1 MDGKEEQGR
10 SNDRRQETGCKKIR
24 RERVGQVPHRGP
36 KHHADVEV
44 PSGSRLRAAVQLS
57 LFPLPE
63 ARGADMLTIMWI
75 LISVVTALLIGSL
88 FGIATHGKS
97 DDDAQL
103 EYLSRW
109 SDMKR
114 LRK

>member
-1 MDGKEEQGR
+1 
-10 SNDRRQETGCKKIR
+10 
-24 RERVGQVPHRGP
+24 
-36 KHHADVEV
+36 
-44 PSGSRLRAAVQLS
+44 
-57 LFPLPE
+57 
-63 ARGADMLTIMWI
+63 MLTIMWI
-75 LISVVTALLIGSL
+75 LISAVLALLIGSL

-97 DDDAQL
+97 DDETQL